1 MTTVNI
7 TTEIDSGL
15 CGEEFDLNTD
25 YVIAGE
31 LVMHTL
37 FILSVCPSVR
47 PSVGRSVI
55 LTHKVL
61 LSSSYLPMERLSAF
75 APFCDTSLA
84 LSLSSN

>member
-1 MTTVNI
+1 MMMMMMCLQSKGSTDAMTTVNI

-31 LVMHTL
+31 LVMHTP

-47 PSVGRSVI
+47 PSVGRSVSH
-55 LTHKVL
+55 T
-61 LSSSYLPMERLSAF
+61 
-75 APFCDTSLA
+75 DT
-84 LSLSSN
+84 